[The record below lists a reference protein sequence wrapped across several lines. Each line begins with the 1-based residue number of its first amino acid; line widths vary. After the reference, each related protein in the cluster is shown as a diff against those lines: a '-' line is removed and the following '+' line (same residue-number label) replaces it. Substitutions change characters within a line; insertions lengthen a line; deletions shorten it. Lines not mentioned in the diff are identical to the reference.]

1 VRDIHRAA
9 LELLALFA
17 TGLCLWGMALLVVAW
32 LLGAL

>member
-9 LELLALFA
+9 LEVFA
-17 TGLCLWGMALLVVAW
+17 IFAATILILGMGVVTLAW